1 MHKNICTFKEEKSQ
15 MLKTKDS
22 NQLKFEAF
30 KTPFEIAMDRNN
42 RWIKLSEIIPWEELT
57 GIYSKAMSDFGRPG
71 IDGRIAIGAMIIKA
85 KLGLSD
91 EETIEQ
97 IRENVYMQFFLGLE
111 GYQKEM
117 LFDPSLLV
125 HIRERMGKE
134 MLEQMN
140 RVLVVKAESAQKQRR
155 NKKDTPGGG
164 TKVGISEEK
173 PNEEKPNTEGTPA
186 EGQKEATHKGSYILD
201 ATVADQYIKYPT
213 DVELL
218 NDSRRKSEGIIDILY
233 AGSNLE
239 KKPRTYRR
247 KARKE
252 FLLFTKK
259 RKKTIKEV
267 RKAVG
272 KQLRYLGRNMK
283 TIVSLIENNSE
294 ALKVLEKQ
302 DYKDYL
308 VIQELYRQQKQMYD
322 RQEHHCEDRIV
333 SINQPHV
340 RPIVRGKQGKTVEF
354 GSKILAGIT
363 GNGYT
368 LLPKME
374 WDAYNEGS
382 YVIDSVE
389 HYKKTFGY
397 YPEVVIGD
405 QIFITRAN
413 RKALE
418 ELGIRLSGKSLG
430 RKTEEKKKEEKKK
443 MLEEQKQR
451 VRIEGKFGQGKNGY
465 ELNKIR
471 MRKAVTSESMVSM
484 IFFVM
489 NLICYAKKVL
499 FLPFLQTG
507 KIMEIFL
514 FGYKLNGFEYQ

>member
-1 MHKNICTFKEEKSQ
+1 
-15 MLKTKDS
+15 MLKTKTA

-30 KTPFEIAMDRNN
+30 KTPFEIKMNRNN
-42 RWIKLSEIIPWEELT
+42 RWVRLSEILPWDELI

-71 IDGRIAIGAMIIKA
+71 IEPRIAIGAMIIKT
-85 KLGLSD
+85 KLRLSD

-97 IRENVYMQFFLGLE
+97 IRENMYMQYFLGLE
-111 GYQKEM
+111 AYQEEI

-140 RVLVVKAESAQKQRR
+140 NIVVVKAITEQEQH
-155 NKKDTPGGG
+155 KKKKIKPMGG
-164 TKVGISEEK
+164 TKGGTPEGEPK
-173 PNEEKPNTEGTPA
+173 PNEDTSADAQNDV
-186 EGQKEATHKGSYILD
+186 THKGGYVLD

-218 NDSRRKSEGIIDILY
+218 NDSRQKSERIIDALY
-233 AGSNLE
+233 SISKLE

-259 RKKTIKEV
+259 KKKTLREV

-272 KQLRYLGRNMK
+272 KQLRYLGRNLK
-283 TIVSLIENNSE
+283 TIVNLMDIDATALSSLQSQE
-294 ALKVLEKQ
+294 
-302 DYKDYL
+302 YKDYL
-308 VIQELYRQQKQMYD
+308 VIQEIYRQQSEMYGENKN
-322 RQEHHCEDRIV
+322 RCEDRIV

-354 GSKILAGIT
+354 GSKVLAGIT
-363 GNGYT
+363 DDGYT
-368 LLPKME
+368 LLPKMD
-374 WDAYNEGS
+374 WNAYNEGS

-405 QIFITRAN
+405 KIFITRAN

-430 RKTEEKKKEEKKK
+430 RKTEKKKQEESKQVK
-443 MLEEQKQR
+443 EDQKQR

-471 MRKAVTSESMVSM
+471 MRKSQTSEAMISM

-489 NLICYAKKVL
+489 NIVRYAKDVL
-499 FLPFLQTG
+499 FCPFLQIE
-507 KIMEIFL
+507 KIIEIL
-514 FGYKLNGFEYQ
+514 LSEYAANGFAYRKA

>member
-1 MHKNICTFKEEKSQ
+1 
-15 MLKTKDS
+15 MLKTKDA

-30 KTPFEIAMDRNN
+30 KTPFEIKMNRNN
-42 RWIKLSEIIPWEELT
+42 RWVRLSEILPWEELI
-57 GIYSKAMSDFGRPG
+57 GIYAKAMSDFGRPA
-71 IDGRIAIGAMIIKA
+71 IDPRIAIGAMIIKT

-97 IRENVYMQFFLGLE
+97 IRENMYMQFFLGLE
-111 GYQKEM
+111 AYQEEI

-125 HIRERMGKE
+125 HIRDRMGKE

-140 RVLVVKAESAQKQRR
+140 NVVVVKAITEEEQR
-155 NKKDTPGGG
+155 KKKKKKPTSG
-164 TKVGISEEK
+164 TKCGRPEGEPKPEEDRLADAQ
-173 PNEEKPNTEGTPA
+173 NEI
-186 EGQKEATHKGSYILD
+186 THKGGYVLD

-218 NDSRRKSEGIIDILY
+218 NDSRQKSEGIIDTLY
-233 AGSNLE
+233 SISNLE

-247 KARKE
+247 RARKE

-259 RKKTIKEV
+259 KKKTLKQV

-272 KQLRYLGRNMK
+272 KQLRYLDRNLK
-283 TIVSLIENNSE
+283 TIANLLDSDAKALSSLQSQE
-294 ALKVLEKQ
+294 
-302 DYKDYL
+302 YKDYL
-308 VIQELYRQQKQMYD
+308 VIQEVYRQQRQMYD
-322 RQEHHCEDRIV
+322 KQEHHCEDRIV

-354 GSKILAGIT
+354 GSKVLAGIT
-363 GNGYT
+363 DDGYT
-368 LLPKME
+368 LLPRMD
-374 WDAYNEGS
+374 WNAYNEGS
-382 YVIDSVE
+382 YLIDSVE

-405 QIFITRAN
+405 KIFITRAN

-430 RKTEEKKKEEKKK
+430 RKTEKQKQEESKQVKKD
-443 MLEEQKQR
+443 QKQR

-471 MRKAVTSESMVSM
+471 MRKSQTSESMISM

-489 NLICYAKKVL
+489 NIVRYAKDVL
-499 FLPFLQTG
+499 FCPFLQIE
-507 KIMEIFL
+507 KIIEIL
-514 FGYKLNGFEYQ
+514 LSEYATNGFAYRKVE

>member
-1 MHKNICTFKEEKSQ
+1 
-15 MLKTKDS
+15 MLKTKDA

-30 KTPFEIAMDRNN
+30 KTPFEIKMNRNN
-42 RWIKLSEIIPWEELT
+42 RWVRLSEILPWEELV
-57 GIYSKAMSDFGRPG
+57 GIYSKSMSDFGRPAL
-71 IDGRIAIGAMIIKA
+71 DSRIAIGAMIIKT

-91 EETIEQ
+91 EETVEQ
-97 IRENVYMQFFLGLE
+97 IRENMYMQFFLGLE
-111 GYQKEM
+111 AYQEEP
-117 LFDPSLLV
+117 LFDTSLLV

-140 RVLVVKAESAQKQRR
+140 SVVVVKAVTEQENRKKEKGKE
-155 NKKDTPGGG
+155 NKKKKPTDDTEGGG
-164 TKVGISEEK
+164 TKGEEK
-173 PNEEKPNTEGTPA
+173 PEDNTVKDNTVKAKEEV
-186 EGQKEATHKGSYILD
+186 THKGGYILD

-218 NDSRRKSEGIIDILY
+218 NDSRQKSEGIIDALY
-233 AGSNLE
+233 SISKLD

-259 RKKTIKEV
+259 RKKTLKEV
-267 RKAVG
+267 RKAVR
-272 KQLRYLGRNMK
+272 KQLQYLGRNLK
-283 TIVSLIENNSE
+283 TIANLMDSDAT
-294 ALKVLEKQ
+294 ALSCLQ
-302 DYKDYL
+302 GQGYKDYL
-308 VIQELYRQQKQMYD
+308 VIQEIYRQQEQMYKEKKN
-322 RQEHHCEDRIV
+322 RCEDRIV
-333 SINQPHV
+333 SIHQPHV

-354 GSKILAGIT
+354 GSKVLAGIT
-363 GNGYT
+363 DDGYT
-368 LLPKME
+368 LLPRMD
-374 WDAYNEGS
+374 WSAYNEGS
-382 YVIDSVE
+382 YVIHSVD

-430 RKTEEKKKEEKKK
+430 RKTEEKQKEEKKK
-443 MLEEQKQR
+443 MLQEQKQR
-451 VRIEGKFGQGKNGY
+451 VRIEGKFGQGKNAY

-471 MRKAVTSESMVSM
+471 MRKSSTSESMVSM

-489 NLICYAKKVL
+489 NIIRYAKDVL
-499 FLPFLQTG
+499 FCPFLQIE
-507 KIMEIFL
+507 KMLAIFRIW
-514 FGYKLNGFEYQ
+514 YTSNRIEHRAA